1 MLSALVCFFSPV
13 GLLNGKLADVVVD
26 SLLAKGST
34 LEKADIVERS
44 RVVIRGGVRL
54 TPISYN
60 VLHQFYSSHGC
71 AAVEFFDLLGV
82 GVHKEIVQV
91 VSGAG
96 FVVVSQ
102 VGVLV

>member
-1 MLSALVCFFSPV
+1 MLSALVCFFSIV

-44 RVVIRGGVRL
+44 RIVIRGGVRL

-60 VLHQFYSSHGC
+60 VLHQFYSSHGLQ
-71 AAVEFFDLLGV
+71 EN
-82 GVHKEIVQV
+82 VQYRD
-91 VSGAG
+91 AG
-96 FVVVSQ
+96 CRVVVSKKSNS
-102 VGVLV
+102 